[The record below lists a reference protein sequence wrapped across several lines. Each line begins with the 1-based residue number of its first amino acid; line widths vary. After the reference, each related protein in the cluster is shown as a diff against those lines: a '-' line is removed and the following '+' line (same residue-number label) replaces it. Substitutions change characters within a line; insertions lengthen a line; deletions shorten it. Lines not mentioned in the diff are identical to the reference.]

1 MNITNY
7 YLLLELSLDPP
18 EENPEAIEAAIK
30 AKQSLWSRSRNHP
43 TKGTLAQ
50 QHIGMIP
57 EIRKVMGDPELR
69 RKEAQAAR
77 KILRERE
84 REKYAVL
91 DRHLAILMSKGEI
104 ADQEIAELADRHG
117 ISEELVRARKK
128 KKGGFFKVGREVER
142 LLRSGKMSDK
152 QIQKLAASS
161 GLEAEKLRNWV
172 RLKEK
177 EKRAEI
183 ERYAA
188 RSGRRGFITA
198 EEIALLGRLFGVPEE
213 SILKRVKCP
222 VKRKGEPGTEPP
234 APLERTVEKV
244 INDKLRIVGKTSLYD
259 FLDAPPSA
267 DLYTV
272 QKKSAEKETE
282 VRRSSQKDAAT
293 TAGGALAGHCIAIFK
308 TEESR
313 KAYDVSLTR
322 SRLGELNADID
333 AAGIPGRIWPEA
345 FDILVRLAV
354 KLGMDVDEAD
364 AYVASYCEGRGW
376 PVDRRKVKIKKPR
389 KPLSRGAKLGMIA
402 AGALLAVAAGY
413 VGLQYARE
421 VRVRKAY
428 ESAVAQAQ
436 NQANLEGREVILRNF
451 AAAHGGTEYARLA
464 RRRLQAVQT
473 EMDRRDYENAVRRAE
488 AALTAGE
495 LEAARSAYADY
506 LDRHPRGTEAVAA
519 RRARDAVVEKI
530 EDREFAALDGLAGR
544 PYEERMAAYEAFIAE
559 HPESRHVAEVRERIG
574 GMLDRFQAAL
584 ERDLEACEAAG
595 DWEKCMALADAFIR
609 RFEGAE
615 QVETVRGLRKGYENR
630 NRNRAD
636 LDDMRRRAAEFGD
649 DHEGA
654 RLVYLEY
661 LEANPELPSSVKRL
675 IVTEIKSLDQKIEAR
690 IAAEEAW
697 ESARDFSRD
706 DENELE
712 ERIRRMIAFRNRHP
726 NLRVDEAEEILER
739 LRTQKEIQDQRLR
752 AQREEN
758 DWRELVNRAGD
769 AALSFDDRIDRVER
783 FLEKYPNTR
792 YRQNATRILAQ
803 LRQRRRRLTD
813 QRRAQQ
819 ALTARRRQERE
830 RIAGVVARS
839 GGRLVDNGNGT
850 LTDRQTGRTWTMF
863 DALAERRQCLTHP
876 QAVQYVDGLTA
887 GGHRDWRL
895 PTAAELETLLEGP
908 AAFPSPQSRW
918 FWTSDVYWHGWNEMA
933 QILAAGGGGWKRDS
947 AAVDQCGS
955 ALGVR
960 P

>member
-1 MNITNY
+1 MEMTNY
-7 YLLLELSLDPP
+7 YLLLELPLNPP
-18 EENPEAIEAAIK
+18 EEDVEAIEAAIK
-30 AKQSLWSRSRNHP
+30 SKQSLWSRSRNHP

-50 QHIGMIP
+50 QYIGMIP
-57 EIRKVMGDPELR
+57 EIRKVMTDPELR
-69 RKEAQAAR
+69 QKEAKAAR
-77 KILRERE
+77 KILREQE

-104 ADQEIAELADRHG
+104 ADDEIAILAQRHE
-117 ISEELVRARKK
+117 ISENLVRARKE
-128 KKGGFFKVGREVER
+128 KKGGFFKVGREVDR
-142 LLRSGKMSDK
+142 LLRSSKMNDGR
-152 QIQKLAASS
+152 IQKLAASS
-161 GLEAEKLRNWV
+161 GLDVDKLRNWV

-183 ERYAA
+183 ERYVA
-188 RSGRRGFITA
+188 RSGRRGFITI

-213 SILKRVKCP
+213 TILKRVKCP
-222 VKRKGEPGTEPP
+222 IKRKGEPGTEAP

-259 FLDAPPSA
+259 FLGVLPSA

-272 QKKSAEKETE
+272 QKKSAEKEAE
-282 VRRSSQKDAAT
+282 IRRSSQKDAAT
-293 TAGGALAGHCIAIFK
+293 TAGGALAGHCISVFK

-313 KAYDVSLTR
+313 KSYDISRTR

-364 AYVASYCEGRGW
+364 AYVASYCEGKGW
-376 PVDRRKVKIKKPR
+376 PVERRKVKIRKPK
-389 KPLSRGAKLGMIA
+389 KPLSRGAKFGMMA
-402 AGALLAVAAGY
+402 AAVLMAVTAGY
-413 VGLQYARE
+413 MGLQYARE
-421 VRVRKAY
+421 IRVRKAY
-428 ESAVAQAQ
+428 ESALAQAE
-436 NQANLEGREVILRNF
+436 NQTSLEGREVILRNF
-451 AAAHGGTEYARLA
+451 VASHPGAEYAQLA

-473 EMDRRDYENAVRRAE
+473 EIDQRDYRNAVRRAE
-488 AALTAGE
+488 EALEAGA
-495 LEAARSAYADY
+495 LEAARDAYDAY
-506 LDRHPRGTEAVAA
+506 LDQHPRGAEVVAA
-519 RRARDAVVEKI
+519 RQARGEVVERI
-530 EDREFAALDGLAGR
+530 EDRAFTALDALEGR
-544 PYEERMAAYEAFIAE
+544 PYEERMEAYEAFLAT
-559 HPESRHVAEVRERIG
+559 HPESRRVEAVRERIV

-595 DWEKCMALADAFIR
+595 DWEKCMALADDFIR

-615 QVETVRGLRKGYENR
+615 QAETVRGLRKGYENR
-630 NRNRAD
+630 FRNQAD
-636 LDDMRRRAAEFGD
+636 LADMRRRAAEFGD

-675 IVTEIKSLDQKIEAR
+675 IVSEIQSLDQKIEAQV
-690 IAAEEAW
+690 AAEEAW
-697 ESARDFSRD
+697 ESAREYSQ
-706 DENELE
+706 NEQAELTD
-712 ERIRRMIAFRNRHP
+712 RIQRMSAFRSRHP
-726 NLRVDEAEEILER
+726 NLHAEEAEEILAR
-739 LRTQKEIQDQRLR
+739 LRIQKEIQDQQLL
-752 AQREEN
+752 AQREE
-758 DWRELVNRAGD
+758 DAWRRLVDQAGD
-769 AALSFDDRIDRVER
+769 AALSYDDRIGRVDR
-783 FLEKYPNTR
+783 FLETYPNTR
-792 YRQNATRILAQ
+792 YRQNANRILAQ
-803 LRQRRRRLTD
+803 LRGQRRRMLE
-813 QRRAQQ
+813 QQRAQQ
-819 ALTARRRQERE
+819 SLLAQRQREQARIEG
-830 RIAGVVARS
+830 IVARS
-839 GGRLVDNGNGT
+839 GGRLVNNGNGT

-863 DALAERRQCLTHP
+863 DAMTDRRKCLTHS
-876 QAVQYVDGLTA
+876 QAVQHVNGLTT

-895 PTAAELETLLEGP
+895 PTAEELETLLSGP

-933 QILAAGGGGWKRDS
+933 QILTAAGGGWRKDS